1 VTGFPRNQDI
11 AAVAGLG
18 MTDMGRVYGQSAMD
32 FAVEAVARAL
42 DDSGLDKND
51 IDGLLISGGLCSYLN
66 MPDAVSMHLQKAL
79 GLQDL
84 KLVNEVNAYGAT
96 AASMLQYA
104 ALTCAAGQ
112 TDAVVCVF
120 ADAPLQENPTA
131 GYGTA
136 INVGTGI
143 ESLNGASGILNA
155 ATQFA
160 MAARQHMERYGTTSE
175 QFGEIAV
182 ATRAWAALNPL
193 AQKREPITIADHQDS
208 RMIADPLHL
217 LDCCVVSNGG
227 IAVIVTSLERA
238 RDLRQPP
245 VRILGWGQGHP
256 GERDDRMVHTGAKMS
271 GLQALEMAD
280 VKLGDIDIRQIY
292 DCFTYTTLV
301 TLEDYG
307 YCEKGEGGEA
317 FSKGRLGP
325 GGDLPTNTG
334 GGQLSSYYMWGMTPI
349 SEAIIQTRGQA
360 GDRQVPKHDLT
371 LVSGNGGVLQY
382 HASLV
387 LGADA

>member
-1 VTGFPRNQDI
+1 MTGALQNQNI

-32 FAVEAVARAL
+32 FAVQAVALAL
-42 DDSGLDKND
+42 DDAGLDKND

-66 MPDAVSMHLQKAL
+66 MSDAVSMHLQKAL
-79 GLQDL
+79 GMQDL
-84 KLVNEVNAYGAT
+84 KLVNEMNAYGAT

-104 ALTCAAGQ
+104 ALSCASGQ

-120 ADAPLQENPTA
+120 ADAPLQEKPTA

-143 ESLNGASGILNA
+143 ESLNGPSGILNA

-160 MAARQHMERYGTTSE
+160 MAARQHMEQDGTTSE
-175 QFGEIAV
+175 HLAEKEV
-182 ATRAWAALNPL
+182 STRAWASMNPL
-193 AQKREPITIADHQDS
+193 AQKRDPITIADHQSS

-227 IAVIVTSLERA
+227 VAVIVTSLERA
-238 RDLRQPP
+238 RDLKQPP

-256 GERDDRMVHTGAKMS
+256 GDRDDRMIHTGARMS
-271 GLQALEMAD
+271 GLQALQMAD
-280 VKLGDIDIRQIY
+280 VELGDIDIRQIY

-307 YCEKGEGGEA
+307 YCAKGEGGEA
-317 FSKGRLGP
+317 FSNGRLGP

-334 GGQLSSYYMWGMTPI
+334 GGQLSGYYMWGMTPI

-360 GDRQVPKHDLT
+360 RERQVPKHDLT
-371 LVSGNGGVLQY
+371 LVSGNGGALQY

-387 LGADA
+387 LGADV